1 MGSPRPGRGV
11 SESGVKHLAS
21 RAPGGSDGSH
31 RLGSEPSPDRLLS
44 LIDSFSRV
52 KILAIVDLVAD
63 EYIVGQISRV
73 SREAPV
79 LILDYD
85 ESRIVPGGGANAVN
99 NIAALGGRAFAVG
112 IVGDDPPGR
121 ELLSTLKKARV
132 DVSGVQSVPE
142 FTTPTKTRI
151 LAGGP
156 HSAKQQVVRIDRKT
170 RVPGNREVSLRLNE
184 AVRERLPETGAVMV
198 SDYGYGL
205 ITRELG
211 NSLARRAASLRKVA
225 VLDSRRSVCDFSGFT
240 SATPN
245 EPEVEA
251 ALGVRIGHDE
261 STLEKSGRKMLQKLR
276 LRSLLVTRGS
286 DGMALFEHRRPTR
299 RIPIYGSDQVTD
311 VTGAGDTV
319 ISAYT
324 LALGAGAS
332 FYEAALLA
340 NYAGGIVVMKRGT
353 ATVTREE
360 LLRAVES
367 DRTR

>member
-1 MGSPRPGRGV
+1 M
-11 SESGVKHLAS
+11 KN
-21 RAPGGSDGSH
+21 AP
-31 RLGSEPSPDRLLS
+31 LMAEPDRKRLLA
-44 LIDSFSRV
+44 LIESFSRV
-52 KILAIVDLVAD
+52 KVLAVVDLVAD

-99 NIAALGGRAFAVG
+99 NIAALGGRVSAVG
-112 IVGDDPPGR
+112 IVGEDSAGR
-121 ELLSTLKKARV
+121 DLLSQLGKAKV
-132 DVSGVQSVPE
+132 DLSGVQSVAG

-170 RVPGNREVSLRLNE
+170 RVPAEPELKLRLNA
-184 AVRERLPETGAVMV
+184 AVKDLLPEADAVMV
-198 SDYGYGL
+198 SDYDYGL
-205 ITRELG
+205 VTKELG
-211 NSLARRAASLRKVA
+211 NSLARRAASLRKIA

-245 EPEVEA
+245 EAEVEA
-251 ALGVRIGHDE
+251 ALGVRIGHDVAA
-261 STLEKSGRKMLQKLR
+261 LEKSGRKLLQKLR
-276 LRSLLVTRGS
+276 LHSLLVTRGS
-286 DGMALFEHRRPTR
+286 DGMALFEPRRPTR
-299 RIPIYGSDQVTD
+299 LLPIYGSDQVTD

-340 NYAGGIVVMKRGT
+340 NYAGGIVVMKRAT
-353 ATVTREE
+353 ATVSREE
-360 LLRAVES
+360 LRRAVEL
-367 DRTR
+367 DQRR

>member
-1 MGSPRPGRGV
+1 M
-11 SESGVKHLAS
+11 KA
-21 RAPGGSDGSH
+21 APSTA
-31 RLGSEPSPDRLLS
+31 EPTRERLLS
-44 LIDSFSRV
+44 LIEAFSRV
-52 KILAIVDLVAD
+52 KVLALVDLVAD
-63 EYIVGQISRV
+63 EYILGRISRV

-85 ESRIVPGGGANAVN
+85 ERRLVPGGGANAVN
-99 NIAALGGRAFAVG
+99 NIAALGGRAYAVG
-112 IVGDDPPGR
+112 IVGEDDAGR
-121 ELLSTLKKARV
+121 ELLSHLGRARV
-132 DVSGVQSVPE
+132 DVSGVQSIVGY
-142 FTTPTKTRI
+142 TTPTKTRI

-170 RVPGNREVSLRLNE
+170 RVPEERELRLRVNA
-184 AVRERLPETGAVMV
+184 AVKDLLPEVGAVMV

-205 ITRELG
+205 VTRELG
-211 NSLARRAASLRKVA
+211 NSLARRAASLRKTA
-225 VLDSRRSVCDFSGFT
+225 VLDSRRSLISFAGFA

-251 ALGVRIGHDE
+251 ALGVVIGQDE
-261 STLEKSGRKMLQKLR
+261 ATLERSGRKLLQKLQ

-286 DGMALFEHRRPTR
+286 DGMALFEPRRPTR
-299 RIPIYGSDQVTD
+299 AIPIYGSDQVTD

-340 NYAGGIVVMKRGT
+340 NFAGGIVVMKRGT
-353 ATVTREE
+353 ATVSREE
-360 LLRAVES
+360 LERAAAS
-367 DRTR
+367 DGSR

>member
-1 MGSPRPGRGV
+1 
-11 SESGVKHLAS
+11 LI
-21 RAPGGSDGSH
+21 
-31 RLGSEPSPDRLLS
+31 SEPVRERLLS
-44 LIDSFSRV
+44 LVDSFSRV
-52 KILAIVDLVAD
+52 KVLALVDLVAD

-85 ESRIVPGGGANAVN
+85 ESRLVPGGGANAVN
-99 NIAALGGRAFAVG
+99 NIAALGGRAVAVG
-112 IVGDDPPGR
+112 VVGRDPAGR
-121 ELLSTLKKARV
+121 KLLSQLQNARV
-132 DVSGVQSVPE
+132 DVSSVQTVSGYA
-142 FTTPTKTRI
+142 TPTKTRI

-170 RVPGNREVSLRLNE
+170 RVSAEPELRLRVKQAVDDLLAE
-184 AVRERLPETGAVMV
+184 AGAVMV
-198 SDYGYGL
+198 SDYDYGL
-205 ITRELG
+205 ITNEIG
-211 NSLARRAASLRKVA
+211 NSLARRAASLGKAA
-225 VLDSRRSVCDFSGFT
+225 VLDSRNSLCDFRGFT

-251 ALGVRIGHDE
+251 ALGVKIGRDE
-261 STLEKSGRKMLQKLR
+261 KALERSGREILSKLR

-286 DGMALFEHRRPTR
+286 DGMALFEPRRSTR
-299 RIPIYGSDQVTD
+299 LIPIYGSDQVTD

-353 ATVTREE
+353 ATVSRDE
-360 LLRAVES
+360 LERAIAS
-367 DRTR
+367 DRS

>member
-1 MGSPRPGRGV
+1 MS
-11 SESGVKHLAS
+11 A
-21 RAPGGSDGSH
+21 
-31 RLGSEPSPDRLLS
+31 EPTRERLLS
-44 LIDSFSRV
+44 LIEAFSRV
-52 KILAIVDLVAD
+52 KVLAFVDLVAD
-63 EYIVGQISRV
+63 EYILGRISRV

-99 NIAALGGRAFAVG
+99 NIAVLGGQALAVG
-112 IVGDDPPGR
+112 VVGNDPAGR
-121 ELLSTLKKARV
+121 ELLSQLRKAKV
-132 DVSGVQSVPE
+132 DVSGVESLE
-142 FTTPTKTRI
+142 GYTTPTKTRI

-170 RVPGNREVSLRLNE
+170 RVPAERELRLRVDAALQDRLRE
-184 AVRERLPETGAVMV
+184 AGAVMV

-205 ITRELG
+205 VTKELG
-211 NSLARRAASLRKVA
+211 CDLARRAASLRKAA
-225 VLDSRRSVCDFSGFT
+225 VLDSRRAVCDFRGFT

-251 ALGVRIGHDE
+251 ALGVAIGHDRKALE
-261 STLEKSGRKMLQKLR
+261 SSGRKLLRTLR
-276 LRSLLVTRGS
+276 LRSLLVTRGK
-286 DGMALFEHRRPTR
+286 DGMALFEPRRQTR
-299 RIPIYGSDQVTD
+299 SIPIYGSDQVTD

-353 ATVTREE
+353 ATVSGEE
-360 LLRAVES
+360 LARAVES
-367 DRTR
+367 DRRG

>member
-1 MGSPRPGRGV
+1 LS
-11 SESGVKHLAS
+11 A
-21 RAPGGSDGSH
+21 
-31 RLGSEPSPDRLLS
+31 EPTRERLLS
-44 LIDSFSRV
+44 LIEAFSRV
-52 KILAIVDLVAD
+52 KVLAFVDLVAD
-63 EYIVGQISRV
+63 EYILGRISRV

-99 NIAALGGRAFAVG
+99 NIAVLGGQALAVG
-112 IVGDDPPGR
+112 VVGNDPAGR
-121 ELLSTLKKARV
+121 ELLSQLRKAKV
-132 DVSGVQSVPE
+132 DVSGVESLE
-142 FTTPTKTRI
+142 GYTTPTKTRI

-170 RVPGNREVSLRLNE
+170 RVPAERELRLRVDAALQDRLRE
-184 AVRERLPETGAVMV
+184 AGAVMV

-205 ITRELG
+205 VTKELG
-211 NSLARRAASLRKVA
+211 CDLARRAASLRKAA
-225 VLDSRRSVCDFSGFT
+225 VLDSRRAVCDFRGFT

-251 ALGVRIGHDE
+251 ALGVAIGHDRKALE
-261 STLEKSGRKMLQKLR
+261 SSGRKLLRTLR
-276 LRSLLVTRGS
+276 LRSLLVTRGK
-286 DGMALFEHRRPTR
+286 DGMALFEPRRQTR
-299 RIPIYGSDQVTD
+299 SIPIYGSDQVTD

-353 ATVTREE
+353 ATVSGEE
-360 LLRAVES
+360 LARAVES
-367 DRTR
+367 DRRG

>member
-1 MGSPRPGRGV
+1 MTAEPTRERLLSRI
-11 SESGVKHLAS
+11 EAFSGVKVLA
-21 RAPGGSDGSH
+21 
-31 RLGSEPSPDRLLS
+31 
-44 LIDSFSRV
+44 V
-52 KILAIVDLVAD
+52 VDLVAD

-85 ESRIVPGGGANAVN
+85 ERRIAPGGGANAVN
-99 NIAALGGRAFAVG
+99 NIAALGGKALAVG
-112 IVGDDPPGR
+112 VVGDDPAGR
-121 ELLSTLKKARV
+121 EVVSELRKQKV
-132 DVSGVQSVPE
+132 DVSGVQSIRSY
-142 FTTPTKTRI
+142 TTPTKTRI

-170 RVPGNREVSLRLNE
+170 RVPGEREIRLRVKAAVDELLAE
-184 AVRERLPETGAVMV
+184 ANAVMV
-198 SDYGYGL
+198 SDYDYGL
-205 ITRELG
+205 VTKELG
-211 NSLARRAASLRKVA
+211 SSLARRAASLRKTA
-225 VLDSRRSVCDFSGFT
+225 VLDSRRGLCDFRGFT

-251 ALGVRIGHDE
+251 ALGVGIGHDE
-261 STLEKSGRKMLQKLR
+261 KALERSGRKLLQKLR
-276 LRSLLVTRGS
+276 LRALLITRGS
-286 DGMALFEHRRPTR
+286 DGMALFEPRRPTR
-299 RIPIYGSDQVTD
+299 TIPIYGSDQVAD

-353 ATVTREE
+353 ATVSREE

-367 DRTR
+367 DGSR